1 MSKRLKELLAKKDE
15 QVARAEA
22 ISALAQTENRDLTD
36 EENAEVDSILAS
48 VEKVGKDIEREQKIA
63 AATKERLQAAA
74 RSVVTSQQ
82 ETQNAGGDNRRVVIP
97 AEARRTGS
105 LKCFDG
111 PDAEKEAYISG
122 QWALATIY
130 DRQASREWLADN
142 GFGIQNALTT
152 SDESSAGFLVPS
164 PLESAIIRR
173 VETYGVFR
181 QNVGMQKP
189 MTGGRWAGPRRL
201 SGVTVYYPG
210 EGIAGTESTPTG
222 GTITLQARDA
232 VAWTKV
238 SRNIEADSVI
248 AIGDWL
254 ADEFGLAYAIA
265 EDQAGFNGDGTSTY
279 GGMVGLKNKLAAGSI
294 YTCGATKNTFAEIEN
309 ADFQTVVGMLPE
321 YAGMRPK
328 WYMSKAGFF
337 ASAARLQAAGG
348 GNTKMDIGSGPV
360 YQIEGYEVVWT
371 HVLPNALTD
380 LASTIVAYF
389 GDLPYT
395 AAMGTARGMSIESD
409 MSKYFHERMIA
420 VQAFSRYDINVYE
433 IGTASTAG
441 ACVALKLGTA

>member
-1 MSKRLKELLAKKDE
+1 MSQRLKQLIAKKDE
-15 QVARAEA
+15 KIARAET
-22 ISALAQTENRDLTD
+22 ISALAADENRELTA
-36 EENAEVDSILAS
+36 EESTEIDACLADS
-48 VEKVGKDIEREQKIA
+48 EKLTADIDRETKLVN
-63 AATKERLQAAA
+63 ATKARLQAAA
-74 RSVVTSQQ
+74 TSAASRIQ
-82 ETQNAGGDNRRVVIP
+82 EPQNAGGETRRIVIP
-97 AEARRTGS
+97 AEARRTGT

-111 PDAEKEAYISG
+111 PDAEKDAYISG

-142 GFGIQNALTT
+142 GFGIKNALTT

-210 EGIAGTESTPTG
+210 EGVAGTESTPTG
-222 GTITLQARDA
+222 GTISLQARDA

-238 SRNIEADSVI
+238 SRNIEADAVI

-294 YTCGATKNTFAEIEN
+294 YTCGAGVNTFGEITN
-309 ADFQTVVGMLPE
+309 TDFQSVVGMLPE

-337 ASAARLQAAGG
+337 ASAARLQAAAG
-348 GNTKMDIGSGPV
+348 GNTKMDIGNGPV

-389 GDLPYT
+389 GDLSYA

-441 ACVALKLGTA
+441 ACIALKLGTA